1 MLESLPDPVRGSISL
16 VVLAVNTI
24 VWSLLLLVVALVKL
38 VIPIDNWRT
47 SCSRLLNAIGQNWVA
62 CNNLGLQHTKKI
74 RWDVEGVDGL
84 QPSGWYLVVANHQS
98 WVDIV
103 ALQKI
108 FHRKIPLLKFFLK
121 KELIWI
127 PLLGIAWWALGFP
140 FMRRSSSVHKD
151 LETARRASERF
162 KLIPVSV
169 MNFVEGTRFTNEKR
183 EAQNSPFKYLLKP
196 KAAGTALVLE
206 TMGGQLHSIL
216 DVTIVYPEG
225 VLDIWEFLC
234 SKSMEIKVR
243 VKQLPVTK
251 ELTGNYLEDRAY
263 RRHFNNWLNTLWT
276 DKDKQIE
283 TLLQPPGQ
291 GPTTAEKA

>member
-38 VIPIDNWRT
+38 VIPIDSWRT

-74 RWDVEGVDGL
+74 HWDVEGVDGL
-84 QPSGWYLVVANHQS
+84 EPNGWYLVVANHRS

-151 LETARRASERF
+151 LETTRRACERF
-162 KLIPVSV
+162 KVIPVSV
-169 MNFVEGTRFTNEKR
+169 MNFVEGTRFTDEKR
-183 EAQNSPFKYLLKP
+183 QTQNSPFKNLLKP
-196 KAAGTALVLE
+196 KAAGTALVLG
-206 TMGGQLHSIL
+206 TMGERLHSIL

-225 VLDIWEFLC
+225 VLDIWKFLC

-251 ELTGNYLEDRAY
+251 ELIGDYLADRAY
-263 RRHFNNWLNTLWT
+263 RRHFNSWLNTLWT

-283 TLLQPPGQ
+283 TLLQPAGQ
-291 GPTTAEKA
+291 GPKTAEEA